1 MALGALLI
9 QKKYDYSD
17 RELVEQIQENPYY
30 QYFIGLPGFQLEQP
44 FAPSLLVEFRKRL
57 TDEKLAEINEM
68 IIKNN
73 KHDDAG
79 NGNDE
84 TLIIDASCAPQNIAF
99 PQDVNLLNETREN
112 LEGIIGS
119 VCYEYNLK
127 KPRMYKEKARNDY
140 LALAKSKKRSS
151 KKIRKA
157 IKKQLQYIR
166 RDRNY
171 IDWLSSY
178 GYYPDEK
185 QLERL
190 EILDKLVEQQQYMYD
205 NKTHTVENRIVSI
218 SQPYIRPIVRGKSK
232 APVEFGAKLDLSVE
246 NGLGRIEKISF
257 EAYNESEVLIPA
269 IENYYKRNGHYPE
282 RVLADKIYRN
292 RVNLAYCKEH
302 GIRFAGP
309 ALGRPGKDTVID
321 KRTEYIDSV
330 DRIEVERKF
339 GWVY

>member
-1 MALGALLI
+1 
-9 QKKYDYSD
+9 
-17 RELVEQIQENPYY
+17 
-30 QYFIGLPGFQLEQP
+30 
-44 FAPSLLVEFRKRL
+44 
-57 TDEKLAEINEM
+57 
-68 IIKNN
+68 
-73 KHDDAG
+73 
-79 NGNDE
+79 
-84 TLIIDASCAPQNIAF
+84 
-99 PQDVNLLNETREN
+99 
-112 LEGIIGS
+112 
-119 VCYEYNLK
+119 
-127 KPRMYKEKARNDY
+127 MYKKKARKDY

-171 IDWLSSY
+171 IDCLSSY

-205 NKTHTVENRIVSI
+205 NKTHTVGNRIVSI

-257 EAYNESEVLIPA
+257 AAYNESKVLIPA
-269 IENYYKRNGHYPE
+269 IENYYKRNGHYSE

-292 RVNLAYCKEH
+292 RINLAYCKEY
-302 GIRFAGP
+302 GIRLAGL

-330 DRIEVERKF
+330 DIIEARRKF
-339 GWVY
+339 GLSKHSHGLGLIMTKREDTTRSSIVLSIISMNLDSLLRLSLFQKMILIFSRYNYCFILCESVG